1 VEQQPKLPFQ
11 TIFMTHFASKILL
24 AMALSAAPLAAQEA
38 ANQPPQPPKGA
49 PKTAG
54 NTIGPSDTASIV
66 LAPAPKD
73 YAPPAHTDSDGE
85 VRTISPGLAAA
96 LSEGMPKFAPV
107 PSPTPT
113 PTGEPVD
120 LRDIDKPRNEIKRLP
135 KYVVQESRPPVFRE
149 RDLFT
154 AQGQI
159 DLSFKAHQGLL
170 IGNILGLN
178 EGAAQMMYLEDQRL
192 QNIDDLKD
200 EAHAMSR
207 GGASAEGTYILQQS
221 NDTYMRSGSGWDWSG
236 GGIVGGNK

>member
-1 VEQQPKLPFQ
+1 VEQQPKLPFK
-11 TIFMTHFASKILL
+11 TILMPHFASKILL
-24 AMALSAAPLAAQEA
+24 AVALSAAPLAAQETATSTPQA
-38 ANQPPQPPKGA
+38 AMGA

-54 NTIGPSDTASIV
+54 NAVGTSDTASIV

-73 YAPPAHTDSDGE
+73 YAPPSHTDSDGVE
-85 VRTISPGLAAA
+85 RTISPGLAAA
-96 LSEGMPKFAPV
+96 LSQGMPRFAAV

-113 PTGEPVD
+113 PTGDQVD
-120 LRDIDKPRNEIKRLP
+120 LRDVDKPRNEIKRLP

-159 DLSFKAHQGLL
+159 DLSFKKHQGLL
-170 IGNILGLN
+170 FGNILGLN
-178 EGAAQMMYLEDQRL
+178 SGAAEMMYLEDQRL
-192 QNIDDLKD
+192 QSMDDLKD

-207 GGASAEGTYILQQS
+207 GGASSEGTYIMQQS
-221 NDTYMRSGSGWDWSG
+221 SDTYMRSGSGWDWSG